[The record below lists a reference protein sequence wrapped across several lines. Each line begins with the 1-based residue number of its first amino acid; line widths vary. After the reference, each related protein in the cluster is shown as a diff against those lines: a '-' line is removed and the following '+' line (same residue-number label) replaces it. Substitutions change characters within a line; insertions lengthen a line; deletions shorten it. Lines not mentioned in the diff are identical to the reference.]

1 MISVVIPLYN
11 KAHTIVN
18 TLKTVLD
25 QTFQEYE
32 VVIVNDGSTDNSVEV
47 INGYTTDKRIKIFN
61 QNNQG
66 VSGARN
72 TGVENA
78 QYNYIAFLDGDD
90 EWLSTYLQ
98 KMKEAIEAFPKSA
111 FFCSAGMGKNSKG
124 YGKPRQIDKYKGKIV
139 HFEFFENPH
148 VFLHISAVVVTKEL
162 FYKVGG
168 FPLGMKRNE
177 DFTFLYKA
185 ALLSKPVY
193 SGFPLSVYVGD
204 VNGQATNTSIYE
216 SEKLIQDTVDR
227 YNMVYETYEET
238 DKKDKLFIVF
248 MKYEL
253 RHFFMINT
261 INKEYAANHFFLKKL
276 DAKILAQFNLLELC
290 LLRNSNRIRKI
301 YIFYIKFTK
310 LIWRLNGF
318 ERVK

>member
-18 TLKTVLD
+18 TLETVLNQSFKD
-25 QTFQEYE
+25 YE
-32 VVIVNDGSTDNSVEV
+32 VVVVNDGSTDNSVEV
-47 INGYTTDKRIKIFN
+47 INGYTTDKRVRIYN
-61 QNNQG
+61 QNNRG

-78 QYNYIAFLDGDD
+78 KYNYIAFLDGDD
-90 EWLSTYLQ
+90 EWFPNYLQ
-98 KMKEAIEAFPKSA
+98 KMKEAIDAFPKSE

-124 YGKPRQIDKYKGKIV
+124 YGKPRQINKFKGKIV

-162 FYKVGG
+162 FYKVGS

-185 ALLSKPVY
+185 ALLSKAVY

-204 VNGQATNTSIYE
+204 VHGQATNTSIYK
-216 SEKLIQDTVDR
+216 SEKLMQDTVDR
-227 YNMVYETYEET
+227 YNMVYETFEET
-238 DKKDKLFIVF
+238 GKKDKLFIVF

-253 RHFFMINT
+253 RHYFMINT
-261 INKEYAANHFFLKKL
+261 INKEFATNHFFLKKL
-276 DAKILAQFNLLELC
+276 DTKIIDKFNFLELS
-290 LLRNSNRIRKI
+290 LLRNSNRLRTI
-301 YIFYIKFTK
+301 YIFYIKITK